1 LDKSVFS
8 SIAIFI
14 ILGELVSIMTKFCH
28 LATKKM
34 GMYVNGPEQFFLG
47 KFAQS
52 HHISR
57 DKKSS
62 QITIL
67 KQSISSQQLVAKI

>member
-8 SIAIFI
+8 SIAVFI
-14 ILGELVSIMTKFCH
+14 ILGNGFYYDKNF
-28 LATKKM
+28 ATWQPQKM
-34 GMYVNGPEQFFLG
+34 GMYVNGPKQFILE
-47 KFAQS
+47 KIAQS

-57 DKKSS
+57 HKKSS
-62 QITIL
+62 QIPIF